1 MTEANNQPA
10 TPKEAAEL
18 AAADRA
24 DTVQPSH
31 YNPVKRDVQSEADAR
46 QDAAAGRGS
55 VDAPPAADRGVRAQ
69 PPEENAGTTRVS
81 EPKRYAGGIPSVL
94 ATLGRAYDEMGVR
107 RSLRTLRAV
116 NQKGGFDCQSC
127 AWPDADGPRRTIEFC
142 ENGAKAVAWEA
153 TTRRATPELF
163 AHYSVAELSQQ
174 SDHWLG
180 EQGRITHPML
190 LRRGGTHYE
199 PIAWDDAFALLAEE
213 LNALASP
220 DEAAFYTSGR
230 TSNEAAFLYQL
241 FVRQF
246 GTNNLPDCSNMC
258 HESSGTALT
267 ETIGVG
273 KGTVT
278 LADFGRAQA
287 IFIIGQNPGTNHP
300 RMLTTLEEAKRNGA
314 TIVSINPLDETGLR
328 RFKHPQ
334 DVRDLLGRGTRL
346 ADLVL
351 RVRVNGDVAVLKGIA
366 KELLERER
374 GVSGSVLDGEFIAQ
388 HTAGFDAYA
397 AALGQASWG
406 EIVSVGGVAREDIVR
421 AADVFARSERTITC
435 WGMGLTQHRNAVA
448 NIQEIVN
455 LHLLRGQIGKPGAG
469 LCPVRGHSNVQG
481 DRTVGVWERPR
492 PEFLDALGR
501 AFDFEPP
508 RHNGYDTVETMRA
521 MHAGR
526 VKVFLALGGNFLQAT
541 PDTEFTAAA
550 LRRCRLTAHV
560 SIKPNRAHLVAGEQA
575 LILPCLGRSER
586 DAQASGEQL
595 VSTENSMGVVQM
607 SCGVLDPAS
616 PHLLSEP
623 AIVARLARATLGQRG
638 TVDWEWLV
646 ADYDRVRDAIERVIP
661 GFDRYNDRV
670 REPGGFYLPNKAR
683 LREFLTATGKAT
695 FTVHPLPA
703 LRLAPGQLMLTTVRS
718 HDQFNTTIYGLN
730 DRYRGI
736 RGGRRVVFMN
746 ADDMRERGLDDGA
759 VVDITSHHDGERRY
773 ARRFRVV
780 AYDVPRGS
788 AAAYFPEAN
797 VLVAASS
804 VAEKSNTPASKSI
817 VVSVERSTEGVSAG
831 QRGGRAPGRQSIAV
845 KAIPTIPCSIP
856 SRGRIRQRPLLR
868 RSVITYG
875 GSAYIAA
882 STSGS
887 GRRNTVSR
895 CSTYAVVE
903 SAMTVPTI

>member
-1 MTEANNQPA
+1 MPDNTQPP
-10 TPKEAAEL
+10 TPQEAAEL

-24 DTVQPSH
+24 DAVHPSH
-31 YNPVKRDVQSEADAR
+31 YNPVKRDVQADAEAHA
-46 QDAAAGRGS
+46 QK
-55 VDAPPAADRGVRAQ
+55 PAADPRGVRAQ
-69 PPEENAGTTRVS
+69 PPEGSTESTRVS
-81 EPKRYAGGIPSVL
+81 EPKSYAGGIPSVV
-94 ATLGRAYDEMGVR
+94 ATLRRAYDEMGVR
-107 RSLRTLRAV
+107 RSLQTLRNV

-127 AWPDADGPRRTIEFC
+127 AWPDPDGPRRTVEFC

-153 TTRRATPELF
+153 TTRRATPEF
-163 AHYSVAELSQQ
+163 FVRYSVGELSHQ

-190 LRRGGTHYE
+190 LRRDATHYE
-199 PIAWDDAFALLAEE
+199 PVAWDDAFAIVAGE
-213 LNALASP
+213 LNAVDSP

-273 KGTVT
+273 KGTST
-278 LADFGRAQA
+278 LADFAQAEA

-300 RMLTTLEEAKRNGA
+300 RMLTTLQDAKRNGA

-334 DVRDLLGRGTRL
+334 DVRDVLGRGTRL

-351 RVRVNGDVAVLKGIA
+351 RVRVNGDVAVLQGIA
-366 KELLERER
+366 KELLERE
-374 GVSGSVLDGEFIAQ
+374 SASPGSVLDRAFIDQ
-388 HTAGFDAYA
+388 YTAGIDPYT
-397 AALGQASWG
+397 AALRNTPWDA
-406 EIVSVGGVAREDIVR
+406 IVVAGGVEREDIAR
-421 AADVFARSERTITC
+421 AADVFARSDRTITC

-481 DRTVGVWERPR
+481 DRTVGIWERPR
-492 PEFLDALGR
+492 PDFLDALGR
-501 AFDFEPP
+501 AFEFEPP
-508 RHNGYDTVETMRA
+508 RHHGYDTVETIRA
-521 MHAGR
+521 MHSGR
-526 VKVFLALGGNFLQAT
+526 VKVFFALGGNFLQAT
-541 PDTEFTAAA
+541 PDTDYTAAA
-550 LRRCRLTAHV
+550 LRRCRLTVHV
-560 SIKPNRAHLVAGEQA
+560 SIKPNRAHLVAGDRA

-586 DAQASGEQL
+586 DVQASGEQL

-607 SCGVLDPAS
+607 SRGVLDPAS

-623 AIVARLARATLGQRG
+623 AIVASLARATLGQRSS
-638 TVDWEWLV
+638 VDWDGLV
-646 ADYDRVRDAIERVIP
+646 GDYDRIRDAIERVIP
-661 GFDRYNDRV
+661 GFERYNERV

-683 LREFLTATGKAT
+683 TREFLTATGKAN
-695 FTVHPLPA
+695 FTLHPLP
-703 LRLAPGQLMLTTVRS
+703 RLAVGPRQLVLTTVRS

-759 VVDITSHHDGERRY
+759 LVDITSHYEGEERH

-780 AYDVPRGS
+780 EYDVPRGS

-797 VLVAASS
+797 VLVAAAS

-817 VVSVERSTEGVSAG
+817 VVSVERS
-831 QRGGRAPGRQSIAV
+831 R
-845 KAIPTIPCSIP
+845 
-856 SRGRIRQRPLLR
+856 
-868 RSVITYG
+868 
-875 GSAYIAA
+875 
-882 STSGS
+882 
-887 GRRNTVSR
+887 
-895 CSTYAVVE
+895 
-903 SAMTVPTI
+903 

>member
-1 MTEANNQPA
+1 MQRRKRLSGGAEWRVWMSDIDEQRP
-10 TPKEAAEL
+10 TPEEFAEL

-24 DTVQPSH
+24 DTVQASH
-31 YNPVKRDVQSEADAR
+31 YHPVKRDVQSEEDARRDAVASGSADAR
-46 QDAAAGRGS
+46 RSD
-55 VDAPPAADRGVRAQ
+55 DRGVRAQ
-69 PPEENAGTTRVS
+69 PPEERLEAIRVGD
-81 EPKRYAGGIPSVL
+81 PKGYAGGIPSVL
-94 ATLGRAYDEMGVR
+94 ATASRAYDEMGVR

-127 AWPDADGPRRTIEFC
+127 AWPDPDGPRRTVEFC

-153 TTRRATPELF
+153 TTRRATPEFF
-163 AHYSVAELSQQ
+163 ARHSVAELSRH

-190 LRRGGTHYE
+190 LRRGATHYE
-199 PIAWDDAFALLAEE
+199 PVAWDDAFALIAEE
-213 LNALASP
+213 LNTLASP

-278 LADFGRAQA
+278 LDDFPRAQA

-300 RMLTTLEEAKRNGA
+300 RMLTTLEDAKRNGA
-314 TIVSINPLDETGLR
+314 TIVSINPLDETGLK

-334 DVRDLLGRGTRL
+334 DVREVLGRGTRL

-351 RVRVNGDVAVLKGIA
+351 RVRVNGDVAVLQGIG
-366 KELLERER
+366 KELLERDDR
-374 GVSGSVLDGEFIAQ
+374 APGSVLDRDFIGR

-397 AALGQASWG
+397 DAVRRVSWE
-406 EIVSVGGVAREDIVR
+406 EIVAVGGVARGDIVR
-421 AADVFARSERTITC
+421 AADIFARSDRTITC

-448 NIQEIVN
+448 NVQEIVN
-455 LHLLRGQIGKPGAG
+455 LHLLRGQIGSPGAG
-469 LCPVRGHSNVQG
+469 VCPVRGHSNVQG
-481 DRTVGVWERPR
+481 DRTVGIWERPR

-501 AFDFEPP
+501 AFGFEPP
-508 RHNGYDTVETMRA
+508 RHHGYDTVETIRA

-526 VKVFLALGGNFLQAT
+526 VKVFFALGGNFLQAT
-541 PDTEFTAAA
+541 PDTEYTAAA

-560 SIKPNRAHLVAGEQA
+560 SIKPNRAHLVAGERA
-575 LILPCLGRSER
+575 LVLPCVGRSER
-586 DAQASGEQL
+586 DVQASGGDQL

-607 SCGVLDPAS
+607 SRGVLEPAS

-623 AIVARLARATLGQRG
+623 AIVARLARATLGARD
-638 TVDWEWLV
+638 TVDWEWLA
-646 ADYDRVRDAIERVIP
+646 ADYDRIRDAIEQVIP
-661 GFDRYNDRV
+661 GFDRYNERV

-683 LREFLTATGKAT
+683 GREFLTATGKAN
-695 FTVHPLPA
+695 FTVHLLPRA
-703 LRLAPGQLMLTTVRS
+703 ELEPGQLMLTTVRS

-746 ADDMRERGLDDGA
+746 GDDIRERGLDNGA
-759 VVDITSHHDGERRY
+759 VVDITSHHDGEQRR
-773 ARRFRVV
+773 ARQFRVV
-780 AYDVPRGS
+780 EYDVPRGC

-797 VLVAASS
+797 VLVAAGS

-817 VVSVERSTEGVSAG
+817 VVSVER
-831 QRGGRAPGRQSIAV
+831 GR
-845 KAIPTIPCSIP
+845 
-856 SRGRIRQRPLLR
+856 
-868 RSVITYG
+868 
-875 GSAYIAA
+875 
-882 STSGS
+882 
-887 GRRNTVSR
+887 
-895 CSTYAVVE
+895 
-903 SAMTVPTI
+903 